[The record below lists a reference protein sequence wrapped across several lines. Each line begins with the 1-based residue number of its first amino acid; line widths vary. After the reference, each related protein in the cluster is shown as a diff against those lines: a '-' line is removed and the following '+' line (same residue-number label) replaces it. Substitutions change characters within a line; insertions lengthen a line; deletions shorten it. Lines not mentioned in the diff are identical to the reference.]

1 MSAPVRTRFCPS
13 PTGLVHVGLIR
24 TALFNWAHARHT
36 GGTFVFRIEDTDAS
50 RDSEDSYRH
59 LLDSLRWLGL
69 DWDEGPEVGGPHGPY
84 RQSERHEI
92 YADVAAKLL
101 AAGHAYESFSTN
113 EEVDARRRAAGQDT
127 KLGYDNHDRFLTDEQ
142 KAAFRAEGRQPVLR
156 LKMPDE
162 DLTWTDLVRGE
173 VRFAAG
179 AVPDFV
185 LVRGNGVP
193 LYPFVNPVDDALMG
207 ITDVLR
213 GEDLL
218 PSTPRQLALYA
229 ALTDIGVAQGTP
241 RFGHLPLVT
250 GEGTKKLSKR
260 DPTSNL
266 DVYRERGF
274 LPEGLVNYLAL
285 LGWSIA
291 EDRDIFSPAEMVEAF
306 DVTRVSANPAR
317 FDLKKAEAINATHL
331 RALPVGDFTARVVPY
346 LAAAGL
352 VSDPPTGRA
361 AARPRGDRP
370 ARPGADDRA
379 VRRGRP
385 ARVPVR
391 RRRRDRGGRGRQAP
405 AAGGR
410 RDPRRG
416 DGGPAGAAGVVDAG
430 DRGGAQGRPRRGAG
444 PQAPAGVRPGAGGR
458 QRPHGLPAALRVD
471 GTAGPRAHARA
482 PGRSPCAD
490 RATAG
495 RMTYPGAGFPA
506 DEGPYTGPPPM
517 LPPRPAA
524 LAATD
529 LAATAW
535 PQQPGPLVPAT
546 ASRLVPATG
555 VVPAAAPPRRPRR
568 CAGPRRP
575 APRRTSSRSRTCSAM
590 RSRDWAWWRPLLG
603 LLLVAVVY
611 VVAATVVV
619 VLTLLTGV
627 GTDFAQ
633 LDLVDPLTLLVT
645 NLSLIVAIPV
655 VWLAWVTAHGMR
667 PGWSSSV
674 LARLR
679 WRLVLPYSL
688 LALGTL
694 GAGIGLSVLAG
705 VPVRGRAGDRAGRL
719 VRLAAAG
726 RRPDHAAAVGR
737 GGVPLPRVPE
747 PGHRRRGCA
756 TRRPAR

>member
-50 RDSEDSYRH
+50 RDSEESYRH

-113 EEVDARRRAAGQDT
+113 EEVDARRRAAGQDP

-142 KAAFRAEGRQPVLR
+142 KAAFRAEGRDPVLR

-162 DLTWTDLVRGE
+162 DLSWTDLVRGE

-207 ITDVLR
+207 VTDVLR

-266 DVYRERGF
+266 DIYRERGF

-291 EDRDIFSPAEMVEAF
+291 EDRDIFSVAEFVEAF

-331 RALPVGDFTARVVPY
+331 RALPVGEFTTRVVPY
-346 LAAAGL
+346 LAGAGL
-352 VSDPPTGRA
+352 ISDPPSAEQQRVLEAIAPLAQERMIVLSDAVGLLGFLFVDAVDVEEA
-361 AARPRGDRP
+361 AA
-370 ARPGADDRA
+370 AKHLRA
-379 VRRGRP
+379 ED
-385 ARVPVR
+385 AEIL
-391 RRRRDRGGRGRQAP
+391 D
-405 AAGGR
+405 AAT
-410 RDPRRG
+410 
-416 DGGPAGAAGVVDAG
+416 
-430 DRGGAQGRPRRGAG
+430 
-444 PQAPAGVRPGAGGR
+444 
-458 QRPHGLPAALRVD
+458 AALRELPEWSTPAIEEALK
-471 GTAGPRAHARA
+471 TALVEGLGRKPRQAFGPVRVAVS
-482 PGRSPCAD
+482 GRTVSP
-490 RATAG
+490 
-495 RMTYPGAGFPA
+495 
-506 DEGPYTGPPPM
+506 
-517 LPPRPAA
+517 
-524 LAATD
+524 
-529 LAATAW
+529 
-535 PQQPGPLVPAT
+535 PLYE
-546 ASRLVPATG
+546 SIE
-555 VVPAAAPPRRPRR
+555 
-568 CAGPRRP
+568 
-575 APRRTSSRSRTCSAM
+575 
-590 RSRDWAWWRPLLG
+590 LLG
-603 LLLVAVVY
+603 RER
-611 VVAATVVV
+611 
-619 VLTLLTGV
+619 TL
-627 GTDFAQ
+627 D
-633 LDLVDPLTLLVT
+633 
-645 NLSLIVAIPV
+645 
-655 VWLAWVTAHGMR
+655 
-667 PGWSSSV
+667 
-674 LARLR
+674 
-679 WRLVLPYSL
+679 
-688 LALGTL
+688 
-694 GAGIGLSVLAG
+694 
-705 VPVRGRAGDRAGRL
+705 
-719 VRLAAAG
+719 RLAAA
-726 RRPDHAAAVGR
+726 RALTERP
-737 GGVPLPRVPE
+737 
-747 PGHRRRGCA
+747 
-756 TRRPAR
+756 PAG

>member
-1 MSAPVRTRFCPS
+1 VTAPATVVRTRFCPS

-69 DWDEGPEVGGPHGPY
+69 DWDEGPEVGGPNGPY
-84 RQSERHEI
+84 RQSERHDI

-113 EEVDARRRAAGQDT
+113 EEVDARRRAAGQDP

-229 ALTDIGVAQGTP
+229 ALTDIGVASGTP

-250 GEGTKKLSKR
+250 GEGTRKLSKR

-291 EDRDIFSPAEMVEAF
+291 EDRDIFSMAELVEAF
-306 DVTRVSANPAR
+306 EVTRVSANPAR

-331 RALPVGDFTARVVPY
+331 RALPVEEFTTRVVPY

-352 VSDPPTGRA
+352 IGDPPTAEQRRVLEAIAPLAQERMIVLSDAVGLLGFLFVEDVDIEEA
-361 AARPRGDRP
+361 AAAKHLRPDDAAILDAAAAVLEELPEWSTP
-370 ARPGADDRA
+370 AIEEALKAALVEGLGLKPRQAFG
-379 VRRGRP
+379 
-385 ARVPVR
+385 PVR
-391 RRRRDRGGRGRQAP
+391 VAISGRTVSPPLYESMELLGRDR
-405 AAGGR
+405 
-410 RDPRRG
+410 
-416 DGGPAGAAGVVDAG
+416 
-430 DRGGAQGRPRRGAG
+430 
-444 PQAPAGVRPGAGGR
+444 
-458 QRPHGLPAALRVD
+458 
-471 GTAGPRAHARA
+471 
-482 PGRSPCAD
+482 
-490 RATAG
+490 
-495 RMTYPGAGFPA
+495 
-506 DEGPYTGPPPM
+506 
-517 LPPRPAA
+517 
-524 LAATD
+524 
-529 LAATAW
+529 
-535 PQQPGPLVPAT
+535 
-546 ASRLVPATG
+546 
-555 VVPAAAPPRRPRR
+555 
-568 CAGPRRP
+568 
-575 APRRTSSRSRTCSAM
+575 
-590 RSRDWAWWRPLLG
+590 
-603 LLLVAVVY
+603 
-611 VVAATVVV
+611 
-619 VLTLLTGV
+619 
-627 GTDFAQ
+627 
-633 LDLVDPLTLLVT
+633 
-645 NLSLIVAIPV
+645 
-655 VWLAWVTAHGMR
+655 
-667 PGWSSSV
+667 
-674 LARLR
+674 
-679 WRLVLPYSL
+679 
-688 LALGTL
+688 TL
-694 GAGIGLSVLAG
+694 G
-705 VPVRGRAGDRAGRL
+705 
-719 VRLAAAG
+719 RLAAARAMTERTSAG
-726 RRPDHAAAVGR
+726 
-737 GGVPLPRVPE
+737 
-747 PGHRRRGCA
+747 
-756 TRRPAR
+756 